1 MVEKIK
7 VGGVWF
13 SLCVPIYVPIMGD
26 FTEFEYLK
34 SAFNLTRLKKIL
46 LLGCRGGISFFV
58 RVNYSIIKF

>member
-1 MVEKIK
+1 MKVAPFVPLGNPLMVEEIK

-34 SAFNLTRLKKIL
+34 SAFNLARLKKSPL
-46 LLGCRGGISFFV
+46 VGL
-58 RVNYSIIKF
+58 

>member
-1 MVEKIK
+1 MVEGIK

-26 FTEFEYLK
+26 FIEFEYLK
-34 SAFNLTRLKKIL
+34 SAFDPTRLKKAL

-58 RVNYSIIKF
+58 RVKYPIIKF

>member
-1 MVEKIK
+1 MVEGIK

-26 FTEFEYLK
+26 FIEFGCPK
-34 SAFNLTRLKKIL
+34 ARSISHLKKVL

-58 RVNYSIIKF
+58 RVKYSIIKF